1 MKFCRENIEKLKTI
15 CSSLDDRDIQLKT
28 NSLTLWVVLDEIQQI
43 KDVLNRY
50 CEDFPKNDGLS
61 KVAGVTERIGEIMT
75 IVNDNN
81 CKKVK
86 SHE

>member
-15 CSSLDDRDIQLKT
+15 CSSLNDRDVQLKT

-43 KDVLNRY
+43 KDVLSGY
-50 CEDFPKNDGLS
+50 CEKFPENDGLS
-61 KVAGVTERIGEIMT
+61 QVEGVAERIEEIMT